1 VPGVSTLLLAVGV
14 LFSQTNPTTRSV
26 WDGVYTGDQTKRG
39 QPLYQQHCA
48 SCHGEKLAGG
58 EDAPDLSGG
67 AFLAS
72 WNGATA
78 NDLFE
83 KIRVSMPQNRPGT
96 LSRQN
101 NADILSYIFSV
112 NQFPAGKTELASEAG
127 QLKQIRFEAAKPAEK
142 K

>member
-1 VPGVSTLLLAVGV
+1 
-14 LFSQTNPTTRSV
+14 
-26 WDGVYTGDQTKRG
+26 
-39 QPLYQQHCA
+39 
-48 SCHGEKLAGG
+48 
-58 EDAPDLSGG
+58 
-67 AFLAS
+67 
-72 WNGATA
+72 
-78 NDLFE
+78 
-83 KIRVSMPQNRPGT
+83 MPQNRPGT